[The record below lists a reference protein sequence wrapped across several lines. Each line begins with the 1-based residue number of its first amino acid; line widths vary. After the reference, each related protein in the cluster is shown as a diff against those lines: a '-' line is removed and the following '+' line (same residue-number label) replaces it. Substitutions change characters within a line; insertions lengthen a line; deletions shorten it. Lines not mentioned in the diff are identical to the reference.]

1 MMAGRTIPVSA
12 LAPGSR
18 SAISIVCRFFK
29 ACGRGVHSYTFLMVC
44 SACQF
49 LIQANAAVYPDG
61 LPCLPVFG
69 TGRGSCLLMMEYR

>member
-29 ACGRGVHSYTFLMVC
+29 ACGRGVHSYTFYDV
-44 SACQF
+44 F
-49 LIQANAAVYPDG
+49 NG
-61 LPCLPVFG
+61 LLCLPVFD
-69 TGRGSCLLMMEYR
+69 TGKCGCLS

>member
-29 ACGRGVHSYTFLMVC
+29 ACGRVC